1 MPEWPPTPAACSYS
15 CFPGTAS
22 TSSYLFLDLIAQSI
36 TFTGAAS
43 ISHDVKAQSIIT
55 CHTTSSHPSYAFAQK
70 GRAKFS
76 SLVFPVPCC
85 PCPFQFILA
94 SCLLFFPFH
103 VAPCSLLFL
112 PSHVPQLLFAFLSM
126 SCPPPLPPISLAS
139 CPVSSLLIYYSL
151 PTGAVFLTSKC
162 PHQAVCGSCN
172 RSRGHKDSHCG
183 CNVGGGAVQ
192 EEGVQ
197 PQLEQQLGQVMH
209 INSPQ
214 QQKHEG
220 HFGLQG
226 FVAGPQVG
234 PRKA

>member
-22 TSSYLFLDLIAQSI
+22 TSSYLFLDLIAQPI

-126 SCPPPLPPISLAS
+126 SCPPPPSPPYPLLLVLFHLSLYTTA
-139 CPVSSLLIYYSL
+139 Y
-151 PTGAVFLTSKC
+151 
-162 PHQAVCGSCN
+162 
-172 RSRGHKDSHCG
+172 
-183 CNVGGGAVQ
+183 
-192 EEGVQ
+192 
-197 PQLEQQLGQVMH
+197 
-209 INSPQ
+209 
-214 QQKHEG
+214 
-220 HFGLQG
+220 
-226 FVAGPQVG
+226 PQVQSFSPANALIRLSVAVATAAG
-234 PRKA
+234 ATRTATVAAMWAGVLSRRRGSSPNWSSSWGR

>member
-1 MPEWPPTPAACSYS
+1 MPLLKKVEQNFLLLFSLFLAVPVLSSLYLPAACYS
-15 CFPGTAS
+15 FHFMLPPALCYSFHLMS
-22 TSSYLFLDLIAQSI
+22 
-36 TFTGAAS
+36 
-43 ISHDVKAQSIIT
+43 
-55 CHTTSSHPSYAFAQK
+55 PSCY
-70 GRAKFS
+70 
-76 SLVFPVPCC
+76 
-85 PCPFQFILA
+85 
-94 SCLLFFPFH
+94 LLFS
-103 VAPCSLLFL
+103 PC
-112 PSHVPQLLFAFLSM
+112 HA
-126 SCPPPLPPISLAS
+126 PPPLPPISLAS

-183 CNVGGGAVQ
+183 CNVGRGAVQ